1 MLCQVV
7 KLQTSAYNMSDT
19 TLAGQPALLTLL
31 ICLCWDVQAS
41 GDANASLIP
50 AKHPETTL
58 DVSAQAK
65 KRPLIQELS

>member
-1 MLCQVV
+1 
-7 KLQTSAYNMSDT
+7 MSEI

-31 ICLCWDVQAS
+31 ICLCWDVQAP

-50 AKHPETTL
+50 AKHPEATTEM
-58 DVSAQAK
+58 SSQAR